1 MSSDAASTVAATVP
15 PVEAPIAQPTEQS
28 STSLAIAS
36 DSSSNGNA
44 PFSNLS
50 LYVGELD
57 ASVTE
62 AMLYELFKI
71 VGSVASIRVCRDAI
85 TRRSLGYAYVNFHNH
100 NDCVTALQTLNYT
113 EIKGRPCRIMWSQRD
128 PSQ

>member
-1 MSSDAASTVAATVP
+1 MSSDAASTVAPTVP
-15 PVEAPIAQPTEQS
+15 PVEVPVAQPIEQ
-28 STSLAIAS
+28 TSVPVAG
-36 DSSSNGNA
+36 DSNGNA

-85 TRRSLGYAYVNFHNH
+85 TRRSLGYAYVNFHTH
-100 NDCVTALQTLNYT
+100 AD
-113 EIKGRPCRIMWSQRD
+113 
-128 PSQ
+128 

>member
-1 MSSDAASTVAATVP
+1 MSSDAASTAATTVP
-15 PVEAPIAQPTEQS
+15 PVEVPVAQSTEQ
-28 STSLAIAS
+28 TSATPAS
-36 DSSSNGNA
+36 AGDSSSNGNA

-71 VGSVASIRVCRDAI
+71 VGSVASI
-85 TRRSLGYAYVNFHNH
+85 
-100 NDCVTALQTLNYT
+100 
-113 EIKGRPCRIMWSQRD
+113 
-128 PSQ
+128 